1 MCIRFLL
8 TEPSSIGSV
17 AKAAAD
23 ATQDVERLRQR
34 MDSEYQSAVAP
45 AKVLTTLLKT
55 FEKSLT
61 SCGSCRGK
69 GLATVAFVRVGS
81 RVRAGPL

>member
-1 MCIRFLL
+1 MSWVPTLPSNVAACGLMCIRFLL
-8 TEPSSIGSV
+8 TESSSIGSV

-45 AKVLTTLLKT
+45 AKVLTT
-55 FEKSLT
+55 
-61 SCGSCRGK
+61 C
-69 GLATVAFVRVGS
+69 
-81 RVRAGPL
+81 